1 MDGFGQNDKNLKLDL
16 LKTQENDLIKA
27 RSQDVLLQFCLYES
41 YGTLFWIPGKR
52 AECETYE
59 QLSSSTVAA
68 TDNYFYCFAY
78 TSRSARFPK

>member
-41 YGTLFWIPGKR
+41 YGTLF
-52 AECETYE
+52 
-59 QLSSSTVAA
+59 
-68 TDNYFYCFAY
+68 
-78 TSRSARFPK
+78 